1 MAQLGSTVINGEL
14 RVNGD
19 VYADNLS
26 HVYTT
31 DTNPVT
37 DTSSSVKVNDVWI
50 GGDNSGSDVPVTQ
63 TDVQRL
69 DAELASQKS
78 TFNGLISQANSS
90 ISSTNTRIDNIN
102 IISSYTVP
110 TTGWASATDNK
121 KTVYV
126 YTIALNS
133 VYVNVPDVWY
143 SGTSDAM
150 ALAYSKLYKVTI
162 DKDAKKL
169 KLYSVSV
176 PGSSYIISVRGVK

>member
-31 DTNPVT
+31 DTNPVS
-37 DTSSSVKVNDVWI
+37 DTSSSVKNNDVWI

-69 DAELASQKS
+69 DSELATQKS
-78 TFNGLISQANSS
+78 TFNGLISNA
-90 ISSTNTRIDNIN
+90 NTRIDNIN

-110 TTGWASATDNK
+110 TTSWASATDNK

-126 YTIALNS
+126 YTIALSS

-176 PGSSYIISVRGVK
+176 PGSSYVISVRGVK

>member
-14 RVNGD
+14 RVNGE

-31 DTNPVT
+31 DTNPVA

-69 DAELASQKS
+69 DSELATQKS
-78 TFNGLISQANSS
+78 TFNGLISQAN
-90 ISSTNTRIDNIN
+90 TRIDNIN
-102 IISSYTVP
+102 IITSYTIP
-110 TTGWASATDNK
+110 TTSWASATDNN

-126 YTIALNS
+126 YTIALSS

-143 SGTSDAM
+143 SGTSNAM

-176 PGSSYIISVRGVK
+176 PGSSYVISVRGVK